1 MTRQSMIVFIISL
14 TLSCIQLSYA
24 EDSKTCR
31 CQPDQPCWPDKTVW
45 KEFRGKLSGRL
56 IQPSIVL
63 ESCYKDANSKDC
75 TKTLKN
81 IHNPFYNENISGGTQ
96 SQGWM
101 DAWNSQPS
109 VYAVEATDA
118 HDVATAVNFAREH
131 NLRVVIKGT
140 GHDYLGRSN
149 APNSLLIW
157 THRMR
162 TITYDEAFVPE
173 GCSIKGVPAL
183 TIGAGTRWLE
193 AYDAATNQ
201 HNRYVQGGGCTT
213 VGAAGGF
220 IQGGGFG
227 SFSKKYGTGA
237 MGILQVEIVTADGKT
252 LIANQ
257 CQNKDLYWAVRGGGG
272 GTFGVVTKMTLK
284 TYKLPVNF
292 GILRGTIKAAN
303 DDAFKKL
310 IREFITFYR
319 GNLSNEHWG
328 EQVRFNP
335 DNTITLNLLFHD
347 ISETMAKYTLA
358 PLRAWMNQQQGLYSI
373 DDSVIVIPADKL
385 WNEEYMTKNHPEFIT
400 HNPEKGAPKSQFWWT
415 PNSGEVSRYWYAYQ
429 SWWLPISLFAD
440 ENAGKLAD
448 AIYQSSR
455 VTATTLHFNKGLS
468 GAPQD
473 VITEGRKTATHP
485 SAFDSAALVIIN
497 AGNNQVYPGVKGK
510 EPDMEKAK
518 VEAEKAKQ
526 AISYFINAAPLAGT
540 YVNEADYFIPNWQQ
554 AFWGDNYSKLLEIKK
569 KYDPNGLFYCHHCV
583 GSEAWSADGMCKK

>member
-1 MTRQSMIVFIISL
+1 MTRQFTIVFIISL
-14 TLSCIQLSYA
+14 ILFFIQSAYA
-24 EDSKTCR
+24 DTSKTCR
-31 CQPDQPCWPDKTVW
+31 CQPDQSCWPDKKAW
-45 KEFRGKLSGRL
+45 KEFSSKLSGRL
-56 IQPSIVL
+56 IQPRSDI
-63 ESCYKDANSKDC
+63 ESCMKDVNNKDC
-75 TKTLKN
+75 SKALTA
-81 IHNPFYNENISGGTQ
+81 IHNPFHNENVSGDTQ

-101 DAWNSQPS
+101 GAWLNAPS
-109 VYAVEATDA
+109 TYAVEAA
-118 HDVATAVNFAREH
+118 NESDVAAAVDFAREH
-131 NLRVVIKGT
+131 HLRVVIKGT

-149 APNSLLIW
+149 AGNSLLIW
-157 THRMR
+157 THKMR
-162 TITYDEAFVPE
+162 TVTYEDAFVPT
-173 GCSIKGVPAL
+173 GCTIKGVPAI

-193 AYDAATNQ
+193 AYDTATNQ

-220 IQGGGFG
+220 TQGGGFG

-237 MGILQVEIVTADGKT
+237 MGILQVEIVTADGKI

-284 TYKLPVNF
+284 THKLPANF

-310 IREFITFYR
+310 IREFISFYR
-319 GNLSNEHWG
+319 ENLNNEHWG
-328 EQVRFNP
+328 EQVRFNS

-385 WNEEYMTKNHPEFIT
+385 WNEEYMTKNHPELIT
-400 HNPEKGAPKSQFWWT
+400 RNPEKGAPKSQFWWT
-415 PNSGEVSRYWYAYQ
+415 PNSGEVAKYWYAYQ
-429 SWWLPISLFAD
+429 SWWLPISLFTD
-440 ENAGKLAD
+440 ENAGKLAE

-455 VTATTLHFNKGLS
+455 ITATTLHFNKGLS

-485 SAFDSAALVIIN
+485 SAFDAAALVIIG
-497 AGNNQVYPGVKGK
+497 AGSNQVYPGVKGK

-518 VEAEKAKQ
+518 TEAEHAKQ
-526 AISYFINAAPLAGT
+526 AISYFVNAAPHAGT
-540 YVNEADYFIPNWQQ
+540 YVNEADYFMPDWQQ
-554 AFWGDNYSKLLEIKK
+554 AFWGENYAKLLEIKNK
-569 KYDPNGLFYCHHCV
+569 VDPDGLFYCHHCV
-583 GSEAWSADGMCKK
+583 GSEAWSADGMCKI